1 MEIILEHGTT
11 IICLLIAALVIV
23 FNFVLVCLKRDK
35 KDAERYKKH
44 YTGCTKACSPYDW
57 YKGGRCHEN
66 GCMNLK
72 T

>member
-11 IICLLIAALVIV
+11 IICLCVAGLVIV
-23 FNFVLVCLKRDK
+23 FNFVLVQIKRDK

-44 YTGCTKACSPYDW
+44 YLGDKKCTKACSPSDW

-66 GCMNLK
+66 GCMN
-72 T
+72 